1 MAKNFVEVEVRV
13 RMKDLIAK
21 RLANLLSIKSIVT
34 LVLTAVFAYMAI
46 TNQINQESVKTIY
59 TTIIAFYF
67 GTQAEKLVSK
77 PQVNDGQ
84 SN

>member
-1 MAKNFVEVEVRV
+1 MQKNFVEVGVRV
-13 RMKDLIAK
+13 SMKDLIAK

-67 GTQAEKLVSK
+67 GTQAEKLVSQQ
-77 PQVNDGQ
+77 QVNDGK